1 MDFDKLKELDLS
13 ENEDLIL
20 KIQAVHSFK
29 TLDTFNINPR
39 KFFLN
44 FYFHHLNRME
54 PFELLNFLQGS
65 ILNNLFEFKDPN
77 KK

>member
-1 MDFDKLKELDLS
+1 LDFDKLKELDLS

-39 KFFLN
+39 KFLLI
-44 FYFHHLNRME
+44 FY
-54 PFELLNFLQGS
+54 
-65 ILNNLFEFKDPN
+65 
-77 KK
+77 